1 MGKMLDMANFN
12 KDEHTKVQLNEE
24 LKRLSATVASGN
36 VSRRCWKDERSD
48 QQLK

>member
-12 KDEHTKVQLNEE
+12 KDGHKTVQLNEKG
-24 LKRLSATVASGN
+24 KRLSATVASGD

-48 QQLK
+48 QQMK